1 MKVNALAEE
10 ALRAYIY
17 WKLVQRQSGIPLGE
31 KEGAR
36 RDWYNEKRLA
46 RARIVNFTP
55 DQAWR
60 LSRKQVKQSPKF

>member
-10 ALRAYIY
+10 ALKSYMW
-17 WKLVQRQSGIPLGE
+17 WKLVQRKSNIPLGE
-31 KEGAR
+31 KEAAR

-60 LSRKQVKQSPKF
+60 ISRRQVKQSPKF